1 MADKSLFDLDAEGRW
16 RLAFDRQQWV
26 VQQRVGTP
34 CQRGSDSAAMRRTG
48 WKAVS
53 FIGGKKATL
62 HRVLREKGVILIEPA
77 ETDSPRPDNARTGAT
92 HPLDGPS
99 TPGRAIAPV
108 RALSERSPRRWRNGA
123 QDGDRASSDTQR
135 VQLER

>member
-1 MADKSLFDLDAEGRW
+1 MTDKPLFNLDAKGRW
-16 RLAFDRQQWV
+16 RLPCDRQQWV

-62 HRVLREKGVILIEPA
+62 ARVLGEKGVILTA
-77 ETDSPRPDNARTGAT
+77 EAQARLDALPDMFMEFIAAPERFAT
-92 HPLDGPS
+92 QWPE
-99 TPGRAIAPV
+99 AA
-108 RALSERSPRRWRNGA
+108 
-123 QDGDRASSDTQR
+123 
-135 VQLER
+135 